1 MFAICLA
8 FLMLVGCA
16 SGVMSTKSAPIF
28 VEASGEGVNRQAALN
43 DAFKDAIQRSV
54 GILLDSKATLVNS
67 ALVRDEINEY
77 SSGYIES
84 YEIVR
89 DKRTD
94 AGLVKVD
101 ISAVVSSTK
110 LVSRFMAS
118 PSASSSVVDA
128 NEQIY
133 AQVKT
138 VIQSRSKGDRFLA
151 SLLSDYPRG
160 SFEITLGKLASS
172 VDSYRRVSIHVP
184 YQITWSKTYLQA
196 LKETV
201 QTVSKH
207 RCWFFEDDNPRC
219 RADIKFSTGTLG
231 LDQFVSYEMEDLR
244 QAALIRKYLDPRIGI
259 QFSFYGD
266 SGKYLLSLCEDVALD
281 RHDFDSSRAGQ
292 AVFPLLTM
300 KAGGGLNIFERIM
313 KGEMERVLDDASFI
327 ANIRSIEAY
336 AVRGC

>member
-1 MFAICLA
+1 
-8 FLMLVGCA
+8 MLVGCA
-16 SGVMSTKSAPIF
+16 TGALSTKSAPIF

-67 ALVRDEINEY
+67 ELVRDEINEY

-89 DKRTD
+89 EKRTD
-94 AGLVKVD
+94 TGLVRVD

-118 PSASSSVVDA
+118 PSANSSVVDA

-138 VIQSRSKGDRFLA
+138 IIQSRNKGDHFLA

-160 SFEITLGKLASS
+160 SFEITLGKLVSG

-184 YQITWSKTYLQA
+184 YQIKWSKTYLQA

-201 QTVSKH
+201 QVVSKR

-244 QAALIRKYLDPRIGI
+244 QASMIRKYLNPRFGI
-259 QFSFYGD
+259 QFNFYGD
-266 SGKYLLSLCEDVALD
+266 SGKNLLSLCEDVALD
-281 RHDFDSSRAGQ
+281 RYEFDSSRAAH
-292 AVFPLLTM
+292 AVFPLLTIN
-300 KAGGGLNIFERIM
+300 AGGGVNVFERTM
-313 KGEMERVLDDASFI
+313 KGVLDSELVDASFI
-327 ANIRSIEAY
+327 ANIRSIEAF